1 MNYKNYFI
9 FLIYFFLIYSCIKEI
24 DITKFS
30 DQYGDFEQ
38 ELRIEAL
45 ILPADSTAIIRIDK
59 TIAIDNETLFNC
71 QDDNGN
77 WTGSSCV
84 CDETN
89 VNNQCPKDENDCAAI
104 GGLWLVTESNPFLDG
119 YCDLSVIEESNCLNQ
134 IFNLEWS
141 IIDDVGEDGQLGDP
155 TDEDEDFDTDEPSK
169 GEGNGIPDCG
179 EPNVDDLEEIT
190 ELSGEIHEQNCNTVQ
205 IIYNDNQIC
214 NFEYSE
220 YAGVIYEGSSI
231 YQSGF
236 EFADTTSCQLGDI
249 IYDPADLDS
258 LYYNYGAYIPSNC
271 PEDFF
276 SKYENGTYSLYI
288 ECDDQTIISNNSETI
303 PYPVVFVDDNSLN
316 MDDVGSCLNNGNIYE
331 CLNDNFQVDNLEF
344 IVGAE
349 NNLLN
354 YISTETWYQAVQ
366 YFDPFYSCFDEPGTN
381 PKWVYLHG
389 HPATAYPPS
398 NLTNHFPPG
407 DSPIIFTNEE
417 VVISSTTEEIG
428 CYQYRMYT
436 FSEGYSNYYFASRL
450 NLKDPVRSNLRNQN
464 SGEVVIGGFGVMSEE
479 AVTFKI
485 TN

>member
-1 MNYKNYFI
+1 MC
-9 FLIYFFLIYSCIKEI
+9 FFLFYSCIKEL
-24 DITKFS
+24 DITDFS
-30 DQYGDFEQ
+30 DQYGDFDQ

-59 TIAIDNETLFNC
+59 TIAIDNQTLFNC
-71 QDDNGN
+71 DDDGGNRWIGSACTCIEKDTNDQCPEDADECISIGGN
-77 WTGSSCV
+77 WILTP
-84 CDETN
+84 EIA
-89 VNNQCPKDENDCAAI
+89 QE
-104 GGLWLVTESNPFLDG
+104 G
-119 YCDLSVIEESNCLNQ
+119 YCDLIGDGIEPLIDESTCISQ
-134 IFNLEWS
+134 IYNLEWS
-141 IIDDVGEDGQLGDP
+141 IIDDVGEDGELGDP
-155 TDEDEDFDTDEPSK
+155 TDEDGDFDTEEPSK
-169 GEGNGIPDCG
+169 GEGNGYPDCG

-190 ELSGEIHEQNCNTVQ
+190 ELSGEIHEQNCSTVQ

-214 NFEYSE
+214 NFEYSKS
-220 YAGVIYEGSSI
+220 AGVIYEGSSI

-236 EFADTTSCQLGDI
+236 EFADTTSCQIGDI
-249 IYDPADLDS
+249 IYDPSDLDS

-288 ECDDQTIISNNSETI
+288 ECDDQKIISNNAETI
-303 PYPVVFVDDNSLN
+303 PYPVVFVDDNNLS
-316 MDDVGSCLNNGNIYE
+316 MDGVGSCLDNGNIYE

-366 YFDPFYSCFDEPGTN
+366 YFDPFYSCFDEAETN
-381 PKWVYLHG
+381 PEWVYLHG

-398 NLTNHFPPG
+398 NATNHFPPG

-417 VVISSTTEEIG
+417 VVVSSTTEEIG

-450 NLKDPVRSNLRNQN
+450 DLKDPVRSNLRDQD
-464 SGEVVIGGFGVMSEE
+464 SDEVIIGGFGVMSEE
-479 AVTFKI
+479 KITFKVI
-485 TN
+485 PGLD